1 MNIIKKNKLI
11 ITIFLTSLLV
21 SLLLISFLFQNNS
34 NTFFN
39 VNKNAKVNVKE
50 GFEWSKP
57 STELFLSIQNTINP
71 NKIFDTNVIHQQ
83 ATQEELDYFLETG
96 MWPWSHEVQEL
107 YKKATMNNPYTK
119 SFPDDAVKKARTI
132 YNEKIILEILS
143 WQTKEGQFLL
153 KGKLVHGPS
162 DNVETGIG
170 TFGTNS
176 GLESGLVANK
186 KNKLIKCGVK
196 NDTTNT
202 NNNDVSLM
210 QIKYIGDNGLT
221 GSQMKEMTLVDYQD
235 LETII
240 PGFTFINGPCNPC
253 VALKDDPEYSCPF
266 LIKEK
271 NKSSGISSIWH
282 YLWNK

>member
-1 MNIIKKNKLI
+1 MNVIKNNKLI
-11 ITIFLTSLLV
+11 MMIFLTSLLV
-21 SLLLISFLFQNNS
+21 SLLLISFLFQKNS

-39 VNKNAKVNVKE
+39 ANKNVKE
-50 GFEWSKP
+50 GFTWSRP
-57 STELFLSIQNTINP
+57 STDLFLSIQNTINP
-71 NKIFDTNVIHQQ
+71 NKIFDTNVIRHQANQ
-83 ATQEELDYFLETG
+83 KELDYFLETG
-96 MWPWSHEVQEL
+96 MWPWSPEVQEL
-107 YKKATMNNPYTK
+107 YKEANMNNPYTK

-143 WQTKEGQFLL
+143 WQAKEGQFLL

-170 TFGTNS
+170 TFGINS
-176 GLESGLVANK
+176 GLQSGLTTNK

-196 NDTTNT
+196 NETTHT
-202 NNNDVSLM
+202 NNNDLSLM
-210 QIKYIGDNGLT
+210 QIKYIGDNGIT
-221 GSQMKEMTLVDYQD
+221 GSQMKEMTSVNYQELENLV
-235 LETII
+235 

-271 NKSSGISSIWH
+271 NKLSGVSSIWH